1 MKQFGRSLL
10 NPTPASI
17 RSTFSTEA
25 SSGEPASNV
34 TAFRSKRV
42 NRKGDVMVVQGA
54 FCPLDVGGRS
64 FRKADANGAN
74 MLSSDEFAKARA
86 SEGRS

>member
-17 RSTFSTEA
+17 RSTLATET

-34 TAFRSKRV
+34 TPFRSKRV
-42 NRKGDVMVVQGA
+42 DRGGGIVADGP
-54 FCPLDVGGRS
+54 FCPLDGGLRA
-64 FRKADANGAN
+64 FRKTDANGDD
-74 MLSSDEFAKARA
+74 MLSSEAFARA
-86 SEGRS
+86 SATEGR

>member
-17 RSTFSTEA
+17 RSTFATET

-34 TAFRSKRV
+34 TPFRSKRV
-42 NRKGDVMVVQGA
+42 DRGGGIVAHGP
-54 FCPLDVGGRS
+54 FCPLDGS
-64 FRKADANGAN
+64 EQPFRKADAHGDSV
-74 MLSSDEFAKARA
+74 LSSEALARA
-86 SEGRS
+86 SATEGRS